1 VLTIVSIVVIVIYLI
16 YLKFNIYNHQVGLL
30 LPWLLIIIFSFFELS
45 SLHVSINEST
55 IYTIVSFLFFYVLG
69 SKMAYS
75 RKKAIHDANL
85 NMVIYVSVRRF
96 FTVLIVFLV
105 FTLLNIVL
113 AGYIPLISMLT
124 TGDSRYLDFGITGI
138 YGFYLA
144 FANALG
150 VLAYYLYNKTNRKL
164 YLNTVI
170 LIFMIFVLFVTRQN
184 IISLLVEL
192 FILHGYINRF
202 IDLKKVFLLVIV
214 VLLLF
219 SYIGELRSG
228 DIKEI
233 IEANEK
239 YLWLPSFIFWM
250 YGYFYFSGLNLNNMI
265 NNTSAPYFDGSS
277 FMAIVPNFVKNLIG
291 YSVDHEYFL
300 QKINF
305 NVSTALTP
313 IYSDMGMYEVISIGL
328 LTGVLT
334 SYLYKKIKTK
344 IDDFKYLS
352 IYSVLFFCAM
362 FSFFVNFWFYL
373 PIIFQIPF
381 YIFFNKYIF
390 RKRIMTNE

>member
-1 VLTIVSIVVIVIYLI
+1 MLTTVSIVILVMYLI

-45 SLHVSINEST
+45 ILHININEFT
-55 IYTIVSFLFFYVLG
+55 IYVIVSFLFFYFLG
-69 SKMAYS
+69 SKIAYS
-75 RKKAIHDANL
+75 RKTPHDVNL
-85 NMVIYVSVRRF
+85 NTVIYISQRRF
-96 FTVLIVFLV
+96 FTLLIVFLGLT
-105 FTLLNIVL
+105 FLNIVL
-113 AGYIPLISMLT
+113 AGYIPLVSMLT
-124 TGDSRYLDFGITGI
+124 TGDSGYLNFGITGI

-150 VLAYYLYNKTNRKL
+150 VLAYYLYNKTNKKL
-164 YLNTVI
+164 YRNTVI

-192 FILHGYINRF
+192 FILHGFLNKFIN
-202 IDLKKVFLLVIV
+202 IKKVFLLVII
-214 VLLLF
+214 VLFLF

-239 YLWLPSFIFWM
+239 YLWLPSFVYWM

-291 YSVDHEYFL
+291 YTVEHEDFL

-313 IYSDMGMYEVISIGL
+313 IYSDMGIYEVILIGL
-328 LTGVLT
+328 FTGVLT
-334 SYLYKKIKTK
+334 SYLYKKIKFQR
-344 IDDFKYLS
+344 DNFKYLS

-381 YIFFNKYIF
+381 FIFFNRFIF
-390 RKRIMTNE
+390 RKRIIANE